1 MQEEKYKEEG
11 RTYSKRNQDL
21 MKWKFLAIQTIKDTK
36 FSRFAVKKMCCG
48 KKGKSVAGPYSNVSW
63 VKRSEYSV
71 TERSL

>member
-21 MKWKFLAIQTIKDTK
+21 MKWKIPSYPDTK

-48 KKGKSVAGPYSNVSW
+48 KKGKSVTGPYSNVSW